1 MTDHT
6 ISNRGN
12 LGIFDAPEPW
22 GPWTTALFLN
32 EADGS
37 NFGTGHVEP
46 NTFFWNMPTKW
57 QSADG
62 RDFTLVFTGSGRG
75 RDNDSFN
82 LIRGRFELRK

>member
-1 MTDHT
+1 
-6 ISNRGN
+6 
-12 LGIFDAPEPW
+12 
-22 GPWTTALFLN
+22 
-32 EADGS
+32 
-37 NFGTGHVEP
+37 
-46 NTFFWNMPTKW
+46 MPTKW